1 VMHVTN
7 PGVIDWAMQLG
18 NSSSF
23 STWGIAPDG
32 SGGHVVTGEFHG
44 TSTLGS
50 VELTSSGIGDVFVFN
65 LGPHTTS
72 TPALPPPLPP
82 ASPPPTPLVT
92 AHEAKP
98 LCAGP
103 TELCYLDVRCHA
115 PWTDPWGGLGCNAGG
130 QGQQYRFCG
139 FGPFPPCPG
148 PPKWIVAL
156 TSIIAGSI
164 DTFDPP
170 AYQASLRSL
179 LSLEDETLI
188 ALNVTAASVRVEAG
202 IVLKAEA
209 DATAASTALSAMDTS
224 SLSAGLGVSVAAVEA
239 ISSPLAFIFG
249 SPFGEASPASVTVEP
264 GGSIRVKMGGTLTIG
279 ADDNKAV

>member
-1 VMHVTN
+1 
-7 PGVIDWAMQLG
+7 
-18 NSSSF
+18 
-23 STWGIAPDG
+23 
-32 SGGHVVTGEFHG
+32 
-44 TSTLGS
+44 
-50 VELTSSGIGDVFVFN
+50 
-65 LGPHTTS
+65 
-72 TPALPPPLPP
+72 
-82 ASPPPTPLVT
+82 VT

-115 PWTDPWGGLGCNAGG
+115 PWTDPWGGMGCNAGG

-170 AYQASLRSL
+170 TYQASLRSL

-209 DATAASTALSAMDTS
+209 DATVASTALSAMDTS
-224 SLSAGLGVSVAAVEA
+224 SLSAALGVSVAAVEA
-239 ISSPLAFIFG
+239 VSSPLAFIFG

-264 GGSIRVKMGGTLTIG
+264 GGSIRVKMGGTLKIG
-279 ADDNKAV
+279 GDDNKAA